1 MPFLPLK
8 SKPSIMQLEPTNDCN
23 SYCKIC
29 MRGFSGREVGYM
41 KFEDFKRLPLNKFK
55 EVALHGWGEPLLH
68 PDLFKMISHVKSL
81 GIKVSVI
88 TNGILLG
95 DKIEQILTS
104 GLDSLAVG
112 IFTLNG
118 KSKIL
123 DDVRRLREEARSRG
137 SRLEIFFDVTIL
149 LENLDEIPEIVKAGK
164 EVGVDG
170 VVLHRLFNLHEKL
183 KHIGYPSKDEEQKLF
198 EKLRLLGKEVNLKV
212 YLPTWSH
219 EIPCR
224 VIRNCIYVTWDCKQ
238 SPCCFLCEL
247 GYFLGKVEED
257 PFKKHADFM
266 RRMKD
271 VEACRSCP
279 W

>member
-1 MPFLPLK
+1 
-8 SKPSIMQLEPTNDCN
+8 
-23 SYCKIC
+23 
-29 MRGFSGREVGYM
+29 MRGLSGREVGYM
-41 KFEDFKRLPLNKFK
+41 KFEDFKRLPLKKFK

-81 GIKVSVI
+81 GIKVSMI

-95 DKIEQILTS
+95 NKIKQILTS
-104 GLDSLAVG
+104 GLDLLAVG
-112 IFTLNG
+112 IYTLNG

-123 DDVRRLREEARSRG
+123 DNVRKLREEARSRG
-137 SRLEIFFDVTIL
+137 SKLEIFFDVTVFL
-149 LENLDEIPEIVKAGK
+149 DNLDEIPEIVKAGK

-183 KHIGYPSKDEEQKLF
+183 KHIGYPSKDEEQRLF
-198 EKLRLLGKEVNLKV
+198 ERLRLLGEKLNLKV
-212 YLPTWSH
+212 YLPTWRH

-224 VIRNCIYVTWDCKQ
+224 VIRSCIYVTWDCKQ

-247 GYFLGKVEED
+247 GYFLGRVEED
-257 PFKKHADFM
+257 PFKKHVDFM

-271 VEACRSCP
+271 VEVCRSCP